1 MQWGYSLSLE
11 STFVELSGIPGDGA
25 RLQVEG
31 NESELAVQGD
41 GFKSESK
48 SARAGLSSVSSVTQ
62 SCPTLCNPMHH
73 STPGLLVHHQ
83 LLELTQIHVH

>member
-25 RLQVEG
+25 RLQAEG
-31 NESELAVQGD
+31 TESEPAVQGD

-48 SARAGLSSVSSVTQ
+48 SARAGLSSVSSVAQ
-62 SCPTLCNPMHH
+62 SCPTL
-73 STPGLLVHHQ
+73 
-83 LLELTQIHVH
+83 